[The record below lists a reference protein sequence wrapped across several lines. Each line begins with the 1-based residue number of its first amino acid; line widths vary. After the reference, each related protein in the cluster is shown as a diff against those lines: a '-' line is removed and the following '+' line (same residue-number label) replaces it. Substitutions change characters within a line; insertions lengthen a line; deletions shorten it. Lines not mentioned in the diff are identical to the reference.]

1 MFSPL
6 AWFFIIYFS
15 VGILVTT
22 EGLVMAWDSY
32 PDYEPLIK
40 IVASIVILIL
50 WPIIY
55 FIKDPNDD

>member
-1 MFSPL
+1 MIFSPL

-15 VGILVTT
+15 VGILITT
-22 EGLVMAWDSY
+22 EGLVTAWDMY

-50 WPIIY
+50 WPILY
-55 FIKDPNDD
+55 FIKDPD

>member
-1 MFSPL
+1 MFSAL
-6 AWFFIIYFS
+6 SWFFIIYFS

-22 EGLVMAWDSY
+22 EGLVTAWDMY